1 MFKWRRVGGTP
12 AQVVFSWV
20 FSVIGAVAT
29 LGVGYVLVSTSGT
42 AWSTAIL
49 LELFLAAWTVSTFRL
64 GQVGVFISEAGVR
77 NRTMWRTQTIAWPD
91 IKRFETRPTT
101 RDTGNNSFAGSLPAH
116 AVWILLKDSSA
127 LQTSLVF
134 RHKSSFLPAKGMD
147 KFGDAISGSAFT
159 AGEMTGTTLT
169 DEVAQQALRELR
181 AAQKEWTR

>member
-29 LGVGYVLVSTSGT
+29 LGVGYVLVSTSGI

-49 LELFLAAWTVSTFRL
+49 LELFLAAWTVATFRL

-91 IKRFETRPTT
+91 VKRFETRPTT
-101 RDTGNNSFAGSLPAH
+101 KDSSFTGSLPAH
-116 AVWILLKDSSA
+116 AVWVLLKDSSA

-134 RHKSSFLPAKGMD
+134 RHKSSLLPAKGMD
-147 KFGDAISGSAFT
+147 KIGDAISGSTFA
-159 AGEMTGTTLT
+159 AGELTGATLT

-181 AAQKEWTR
+181 AAQKEWTP